1 MRIDEHGRW
10 VSDDGAYV
18 WDEAAQTW
26 QPSAPHPTGSA
37 GFTAAVDA
45 ASPATDG
52 IAVEST
58 GGFSVVSLHHDP
70 ATPRDPT
77 ASSVADDL
85 PMAGT
90 AWPQSVQ
97 VGRWDAGS
105 WPGAD
110 VAAGG
115 QADAGG
121 RAPLGG
127 DGQIGTDLSVAGVPD
142 SDTGSWD
149 IARTPDPVV
158 GAWLAGGT
166 GGVDILSNS
175 DARAGADMPT
185 DLGPGGQQPGG
196 QQPGGQQPGGQ
207 QPGGQQPGGQQ
218 PGGQEM
224 AWSPVRFGLDDQVA
238 AAPGWEPAE
247 RDRDEHPAAD
257 GVGDVGPRSRI
268 PPAGARAQGRRRRSS
283 ARARP
288 TRFNPPSGEADG
300 NAGRL
305 PPGVTSLPR
314 PALFTGAAV
323 LALLLGLGGWLV
335 FGRDGT
341 NTAIKVPVK
350 VTASPS
356 VGSPRRYSEP
366 VRAAYLDEC
375 VQVSG
380 GLRTYCTCTLEKLEA
395 TYPEDRY
402 LAFNNN
408 VNSADSTRV
417 VREIA
422 DQCAS
427 AG

>member
-26 QPSAPHPTGSA
+26 QSSAPHPTGSA

-70 ATPRDPT
+70 ATPRDPA

-90 AWPQSVQ
+90 AWPQPVQ

-105 WPGAD
+105 WPGVD

-121 RAPLGG
+121 WAPLGG

-149 IARTPDPVV
+149 IARTPDPVA

-207 QPGGQQPGGQQ
+207 
-218 PGGQEM
+218 EM
-224 AWSPVRFGLDDQVA
+224 AWSPVRFGLDDHAV

-257 GVGDVGPRSRI
+257 GVGDVGARSRI

-288 TRFNPPSGEADG
+288 AGFNPPSGEAGG

-314 PALFTGAAV
+314 PALLTGAAV

-341 NTAIKVPVK
+341 NTAVTVPVK

-408 VNSADSTRV
+408 VDSADSTRV